1 MNYEKLRDDLAVW
14 LKKRAEEANAKGFIF
29 GLSGGIDSAVVAAL
43 CKRVFP
49 KNSLGLIM
57 PCDSI
62 EDDKEDAL
70 KIAKAID
77 LQTEIIDLTKTYEEL
92 CKATFISNNKLARS
106 NIKPRLRM
114 TTLYYYGQD
123 LGYLVVGPSN
133 GSEWYVGYSTK
144 YGDSGAD
151 IYPIANILKT
161 DIFELAKVLN
171 LPEFIITKKPSAG
184 LWKGQSDEEEMGFTY
199 DELDSYIRGIK
210 VPKPEIKEKIDNM
223 HKKSNH
229 KRVPVPIFKIKKIKK

>member
-1 MNYEKLRDDLAVW
+1 MSNMNYEKLRDDLVSW
-14 LKKRAEEANAKGFIF
+14 LRERAQEAHAKGFIF
-29 GLSGGIDSAVVAAL
+29 GLSGGIDSAVVAGLA
-43 CKRVFP
+43 KRVFP
-49 KNSLGLIM
+49 ENSLGLIM

-62 EDDKEDAL
+62 DDDKNDAL
-70 KIAKAID
+70 KIAKSLD
-77 LQTEIIDLTKTYEEL
+77 LEVKVVDLTNTYNEL
-92 CKATFISNNKLARS
+92 LKASFTSENKLARS

-161 DIFELAKVLN
+161 DIFKLAKALD
-171 LPEFIITKKPSAG
+171 LPDFIIEKKPSAG
-184 LWKGQSDEEEMGFTY
+184 LWKGQSDESEMGFTY
-199 DELDSYIRGIK
+199 EVLDSYIRGEKI
-210 VPKPEIKEKIDNM
+210 PEEEIKKKIDGM
-223 HKKSNH
+223 HDRSNH
-229 KRVPVPIFKIKKIKK
+229 KRMPVPMFKIK

>member
-1 MNYEKLRDDLAVW
+1 MSNMNYEKLRDDLVIW
-14 LKKRAEEANAKGFIF
+14 LRERAQEAHAKGFIF
-29 GLSGGIDSAVVAAL
+29 GLSGGIDSAVVAGLA
-43 CKRVFP
+43 KRVFP
-49 KNSLGLIM
+49 ENSLGLIM

-62 EDDKEDAL
+62 DDDKNDAL
-70 KIAKAID
+70 KIAKSLD
-77 LQTEIIDLTKTYEEL
+77 FEVKVVDLTNTYNEL
-92 CKATFISNNKLARS
+92 LKASFTSENKLARS

-161 DIFELAKVLN
+161 DIFKLAKALD
-171 LPEFIITKKPSAG
+171 LPDFIIEKKPSAG
-184 LWKGQSDEEEMGFTY
+184 LWKGQSDESEMGFTY
-199 DELDSYIRGIK
+199 EVLDSYIRGEKI
-210 VPKPEIKEKIDNM
+210 PEEEIKKKIDGM
-223 HKKSNH
+223 HNRSNH
-229 KRVPVPIFKIKKIKK
+229 KRVPVPMFKLK

>member
-1 MNYEKLRDDLAVW
+1 MSNMNYEKLRDDLVSW
-14 LKKRAEEANAKGFIF
+14 LRERAKEAHAKGFIF
-29 GLSGGIDSAVVAAL
+29 GLSGGIDSAVVAGLA
-43 CKRVFP
+43 KRVFP
-49 KNSLGLIM
+49 ENSLGLIM

-62 EDDKEDAL
+62 DDDKNDAL
-70 KIAKAID
+70 KIAKSLD
-77 LQTEIIDLTKTYEEL
+77 LEVKVVDLTNTYNEL
-92 CKATFISNNKLARS
+92 LKASFTSENKLARS

-161 DIFELAKVLN
+161 DIFKLAKALD
-171 LPEFIITKKPSAG
+171 LPDFIIEKKPSAG
-184 LWKGQSDEEEMGFTY
+184 LWKGQSDESEMGFTY
-199 DELDSYIRGIK
+199 EVLDSYIRGEKI
-210 VPKPEIKEKIDNM
+210 PEEEIKKKIDGM
-223 HKKSNH
+223 HNRSNH
-229 KRVPVPIFKIKKIKK
+229 KRMPVPMFKIK

>member
-1 MNYEKLRDDLAVW
+1 MSNMNYEKLRDDLVIW
-14 LKKRAEEANAKGFIF
+14 LRERAQEAHAKGFIF
-29 GLSGGIDSAVVAAL
+29 GLSGGIDSAVVAGLA
-43 CKRVFP
+43 KRVFP
-49 KNSLGLIM
+49 ENSLGLIM

-62 EDDKEDAL
+62 HDDKNDAL
-70 KIAKAID
+70 KIAKSLD
-77 LQTEIIDLTKTYEEL
+77 LEVKVVDLTNTYNEL
-92 CKATFISNNKLARS
+92 LKASFTSENKLARS

-161 DIFELAKVLN
+161 DIFKLAKALD
-171 LPEFIITKKPSAG
+171 LPDFIIEKKPSAG
-184 LWKGQSDEEEMGFTY
+184 LWKGQSDESEMGFTY
-199 DELDSYIRGIK
+199 EVLDSYIRGEKI
-210 VPKPEIKEKIDNM
+210 PEEEIKKKIDGM
-223 HKKSNH
+223 HNRSNH
-229 KRVPVPIFKIKKIKK
+229 KRMPVPMFKIK

>member
-1 MNYEKLRDDLAVW
+1 MSNMNYEKLRDDLVIW
-14 LKKRAEEANAKGFIF
+14 LRERAQEAHAKGFIF
-29 GLSGGIDSAVVAAL
+29 GLSGGIDSAVVAGLA
-43 CKRVFP
+43 KRVFP
-49 KNSLGLIM
+49 ENSLGLIM

-62 EDDKEDAL
+62 DDDKNDAL
-70 KIAKAID
+70 KVAKSLD
-77 LQTEIIDLTKTYEEL
+77 LEVKVVDLTNTYNEL
-92 CKATFISNNKLARS
+92 LKASFTSENKLARS

-161 DIFELAKVLN
+161 DIFKLAKALD
-171 LPEFIITKKPSAG
+171 LPDFIIEKKPSAG
-184 LWKGQSDEEEMGFTY
+184 LWKGQSDESEMGFTY
-199 DELDSYIRGIK
+199 EVLDSYIRGEKI
-210 VPKPEIKEKIDNM
+210 PEEEIKKKIDGM
-223 HKKSNH
+223 HNRSNH
-229 KRVPVPIFKIKKIKK
+229 KRMPVPMFKLK

>member
-1 MNYEKLRDDLAVW
+1 MSNMNYEKLRDDLVIW
-14 LKKRAEEANAKGFIF
+14 LRERAQEAHAKGFIF
-29 GLSGGIDSAVVAAL
+29 GLSGGIDSAVVAGLA
-43 CKRVFP
+43 KRVFP
-49 KNSLGLIM
+49 ENSLGLIM

-62 EDDKEDAL
+62 EDDKNDAL
-70 KIAKAID
+70 KIAKSLD
-77 LQTEIIDLTKTYEEL
+77 LEVKVVDLTNTYNEL
-92 CKATFISNNKLARS
+92 LKASFTSENKLARS

-161 DIFELAKVLN
+161 DIFKLAKALD
-171 LPEFIITKKPSAG
+171 LPDFIIEKKPSAG
-184 LWKGQSDEEEMGFTY
+184 LWKGQSDESEMGFTY
-199 DELDSYIRGIK
+199 EVLDSYIRGEKI
-210 VPKPEIKEKIDNM
+210 PEEEIKKKIDGM
-223 HKKSNH
+223 HNSSNH
-229 KRVPVPIFKIKKIKK
+229 KRVPVPMFKIK

>member
-1 MNYEKLRDDLAVW
+1 MSNMNYEKLRDDLVIW
-14 LKKRAEEANAKGFIF
+14 LRERAQEAHAKGFIF
-29 GLSGGIDSAVVAAL
+29 GLSGGIDSAVVAGLA
-43 CKRVFP
+43 KRVFP
-49 KNSLGLIM
+49 ENSLGLIM

-62 EDDKEDAL
+62 DDDKNDAL
-70 KIAKAID
+70 KIAKSLD
-77 LQTEIIDLTKTYEEL
+77 LEVKVVDLTNTYNEL
-92 CKATFISNNKLARS
+92 LKASFTSENKLARS

-161 DIFELAKVLN
+161 DIFKLAKALD
-171 LPEFIITKKPSAG
+171 LPDFIIEKKPSAG
-184 LWKGQSDEEEMGFTY
+184 LWKGQSDESEMGFTY
-199 DELDSYIRGIK
+199 EVLDSYIRGEKI
-210 VPKPEIKEKIDNM
+210 PEEEIKKNSGRKI
-223 HKKSNH
+223 
-229 KRVPVPIFKIKKIKK
+229 RKIVVI

>member
-1 MNYEKLRDDLAVW
+1 MSNMNYEKLRDDLVIW
-14 LKKRAEEANAKGFIF
+14 LRERAQEAHAKGFIF
-29 GLSGGIDSAVVAAL
+29 GLSGGIDSAVVAGLA
-43 CKRVFP
+43 KRVFP
-49 KNSLGLIM
+49 ENSLGLIM

-62 EDDKEDAL
+62 DDDKNDAL
-70 KIAKAID
+70 KIAKSLD
-77 LQTEIIDLTKTYEEL
+77 LEVKVVDLTNTYNEL
-92 CKATFISNNKLARS
+92 LKASFTSENKLARS

-161 DIFELAKVLN
+161 DIFKLAKALD
-171 LPEFIITKKPSAG
+171 LPDFIIEKKPSAG
-184 LWKGQSDEEEMGFTY
+184 LWKGQSDESEMGFTY
-199 DELDSYIRGIK
+199 EVLDSYIRGEKI
-210 VPKPEIKEKIDNM
+210 PEEEIKKKIDGM
-223 HKKSNH
+223 HNRSKH
-229 KRVPVPIFKIKKIKK
+229 KRMPVPMFKIK

>member
-1 MNYEKLRDDLAVW
+1 MSNMNYEKLRDDLVIW
-14 LKKRAEEANAKGFIF
+14 LRERAQEAHAKGFIF
-29 GLSGGIDSAVVAAL
+29 GLSGGIDSAVVAGLA
-43 CKRVFP
+43 KRVFP
-49 KNSLGLIM
+49 ENSLGLIM

-62 EDDKEDAL
+62 DDDKNDAL
-70 KIAKAID
+70 KIAKS
-77 LQTEIIDLTKTYEEL
+77 LNLEVKVVDLTNTYNEL
-92 CKATFISNNKLARS
+92 LKASFTSENKLARS

-161 DIFELAKVLN
+161 DIFKLAKALD
-171 LPEFIITKKPSAG
+171 LPDFIIEKKPSAG
-184 LWKGQSDEEEMGFTY
+184 LWKGQSDESEMGFTY
-199 DELDSYIRGIK
+199 EVLDSYIRGEKI
-210 VPKPEIKEKIDNM
+210 PEEEIKKKIDGM
-223 HKKSNH
+223 HNRSNH
-229 KRVPVPIFKIKKIKK
+229 KRMPVPMFKLK

>member
-1 MNYEKLRDDLAVW
+1 MRNMNYEKLRDDLVIW
-14 LKKRAEEANAKGFIF
+14 LRERAQEAHAKGFIF
-29 GLSGGIDSAVVAAL
+29 GLSGGIDSAVVAGLA
-43 CKRVFP
+43 KRVFP
-49 KNSLGLIM
+49 ENSLGLIM

-62 EDDKEDAL
+62 DDDKNDAL
-70 KIAKAID
+70 KIAKSLD
-77 LQTEIIDLTKTYEEL
+77 LEVKVVDLTNTYNEL
-92 CKATFISNNKLARS
+92 LKASFTSENKLARS

-161 DIFELAKVLN
+161 DIFKLAKALD
-171 LPEFIITKKPSAG
+171 LPDFIIEKKPSAG
-184 LWKGQSDEEEMGFTY
+184 LWKGQSDESEMGFTY
-199 DELDSYIRGIK
+199 EVLDSYIRGEKI
-210 VPKPEIKEKIDNM
+210 PEEEIKKKIDGM
-223 HKKSNH
+223 HNRSNH
-229 KRVPVPIFKIKKIKK
+229 KRMPVPMFKIK

>member
-1 MNYEKLRDDLAVW
+1 MSNMNYEKLRDDLVIW
-14 LKKRAEEANAKGFIF
+14 LRERAQEAHAKGFIF
-29 GLSGGIDSAVVAAL
+29 GLSGGIDSAVVAGLA
-43 CKRVFP
+43 KRVFP
-49 KNSLGLIM
+49 QNSLGLIM

-62 EDDKEDAL
+62 DDDKNDAL
-70 KIAKAID
+70 KIAKSLD
-77 LQTEIIDLTKTYEEL
+77 LEVKVVDLTNTYNEL
-92 CKATFISNNKLARS
+92 LKASFTSENKLARS

-161 DIFELAKVLN
+161 DIFKLAKALD
-171 LPEFIITKKPSAG
+171 LPDFIIEKKPSAG
-184 LWKGQSDEEEMGFTY
+184 LWKGQSDESEMGFTY
-199 DELDSYIRGIK
+199 EVLDSYIRGEKI
-210 VPKPEIKEKIDNM
+210 PEEEIKKKIDGM
-223 HKKSNH
+223 HNRSNH
-229 KRVPVPIFKIKKIKK
+229 KRMPVPMFKLK

>member
-1 MNYEKLRDDLAVW
+1 MSNMNYEKLRADLVIW
-14 LKKRAEEANAKGFIF
+14 LRERAQEAHAKGFIF
-29 GLSGGIDSAVVAAL
+29 GLSGGIDSAVVAGLA
-43 CKRVFP
+43 KRVFP
-49 KNSLGLIM
+49 ENSLGLIM

-62 EDDKEDAL
+62 DDDKNDAL
-70 KIAKAID
+70 KIAKSLD
-77 LQTEIIDLTKTYEEL
+77 LEVKVGDLTNTYNEL
-92 CKATFISNNKLARS
+92 LKASFTSENKLARS

-161 DIFELAKVLN
+161 DIFKLAKALD
-171 LPEFIITKKPSAG
+171 LPDFIIEKKPSAG
-184 LWKGQSDEEEMGFTY
+184 LWKGQSDESEMGFTY
-199 DELDSYIRGIK
+199 EVLDSYIRGEKI
-210 VPKPEIKEKIDNM
+210 PEEEIKKKIDGM
-223 HKKSNH
+223 HNRSNH
-229 KRVPVPIFKIKKIKK
+229 KRMPVPMFKIK

>member
-1 MNYEKLRDDLAVW
+1 MNYEKLRDDLVIW
-14 LKKRAEEANAKGFIF
+14 LRERAQEAHAKGFIF
-29 GLSGGIDSAVVAAL
+29 GLSGGIDSAVVAGLA
-43 CKRVFP
+43 KRVFP
-49 KNSLGLIM
+49 ENSLGLIM

-62 EDDKEDAL
+62 DDDKNDAL
-70 KIAKAID
+70 KIAKSLD
-77 LQTEIIDLTKTYEEL
+77 LEVKVVDLTNTYNEL
-92 CKATFISNNKLARS
+92 LKASFTSENKLARS

-161 DIFELAKVLN
+161 DIFKLAKALD
-171 LPEFIITKKPSAG
+171 LPDFIIEKKPSAG
-184 LWKGQSDEEEMGFTY
+184 LWKGQSDESEMGFTY
-199 DELDSYIRGIK
+199 EVLDSYIRGEKI
-210 VPKPEIKEKIDNM
+210 PEEEIKKKIDGM
-223 HKKSNH
+223 HNRSNH
-229 KRVPVPIFKIKKIKK
+229 KRMPVPMFKIK